1 MSNKIIAFLA
11 VVLALT
17 SLYSFAA
24 NSDTQ
29 KMNTNQALTA
39 AQQSIVPIAAFTAN
53 GEMDKLKTALH
64 QGLDA
69 GLTVN
74 EIKEILVQ
82 LYAYAGFPR
91 SLNGLAAFMDV
102 IREREAKGIKDEI
115 GKTAD
120 PLPADMSVL
129 ALGTEIQTQLSGK
142 PVTGPLFDFAP
153 AIDQFLKTHLFGDIF
168 GRNNLDFQSREI
180 ATIAALASMKG
191 VNSQLQAHFRI
202 GVNVGLSDAQLHDLI
217 SALRDNVGNKE
228 ADNTDEVLS
237 KFINNR
243 TK

>member
-153 AIDQFLKTHLFGDIF
+153 AIDQFLKTHLFVWRYFRTQQF
-168 GRNNLDFQSREI
+168 GFPTPRNRYHRCAGQHERRQFATAGAFPHRREC
-180 ATIAALASMKG
+180 
-191 VNSQLQAHFRI
+191 RI
-202 GVNVGLSDAQLHDLI
+202 KRRAVARPDL
-217 SALRDNVGNKE
+217 
-228 ADNTDEVLS
+228 
-237 KFINNR
+237 R
-243 TK
+243 TQGQRR